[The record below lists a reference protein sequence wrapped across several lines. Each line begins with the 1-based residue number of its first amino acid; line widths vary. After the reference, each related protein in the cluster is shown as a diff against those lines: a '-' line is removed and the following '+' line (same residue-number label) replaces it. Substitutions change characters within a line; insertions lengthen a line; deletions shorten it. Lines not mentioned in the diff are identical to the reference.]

1 MPMSNPDHDRLAL
14 ALESAKMGWW
24 DLDWVSR
31 RTIWSPSHEIIFGYE
46 PGQPERDY
54 FDWERRVH
62 PDDLERIHQA
72 THYARDHRE
81 NLAIQY
87 RIIWPDG
94 SLHWVNA
101 LGRFDYDSDG
111 HPVRMLGVLTD
122 ITDLKQNEETLR
134 RSEEFNRRVM
144 DSSEDCIKILDLQ
157 GRLLYMN
164 DPGQRLMEIDEFD
177 ACLYADW
184 ASFWDSASRPEVYK
198 AIETAKQGGVAKF
211 QGLCPTHKGTHKWWE
226 ALVTPIFNAE
236 RKTEQLLAI
245 SRDVT
250 DRWHSERVFRESE
263 ERFRA
268 TFEQAAVGIAHV
280 GLDGRWLRV
289 NQKLCDIVG
298 YSSEELLQT
307 SFQDITYPEDLEIDL
322 ANVQQLLANEI
333 QTYSMEKRYINKQG
347 FLVWAELTVSLVRD
361 ASLEYGSV
369 TSKLGAPKY
378 FISVVEEI
386 GDRKRIEAERTQAQS
401 DLKERARELS
411 EVNLQ
416 LVQAATLLER
426 RNHEL
431 DEFVHVVSHD
441 LKAPL
446 RAISNLSEWIEMD
459 LEGQLSPDNQ
469 IQLQLLRTRTQRM
482 ATMIDSLLD
491 YSRVGRAEIATET
504 VEVAALLAEVIDTLD
519 PPPSFTIQIAPHM
532 PTLNTKRLLLSQVFA
547 NLISNAIKH
556 RDRPEGTL
564 EISVQAEGKFYEF
577 ALKDDGPG
585 IASED
590 RDKIFT
596 IFQTLKQSENNE
608 STGVGLSIVQKIVE
622 TEGGRIRLDS
632 QLGEGATFFFTW
644 PQETS

>member
-1 MPMSNPDHDRLAL
+1 MPMSNPDRDRLAL

-24 DLDWVSR
+24 DLDWASR
-31 RTIWSPSHEIIFGYE
+31 KTIWSPSHEIIFGYE

-94 SLHWVNA
+94 SLHWINA
-101 LGRFDYDSDG
+101 LGQFHYDRDG

-144 DSSEDCIKILDLQ
+144 NSSEDCIKILDLQ

-164 DPGQRLMEIDEFD
+164 DPGQRLMEIDEFEP
-177 ACLYADW
+177 CLYAEW
-184 ASFWDSASRPEVYK
+184 ASFWDSASRPEAYQ
-198 AIETAKQGGVAKF
+198 AIETAKRGGVAKF
-211 QGLCPTHKGTHKWWE
+211 QGLCPTRKGTCKWWE
-226 ALVTPIFNAE
+226 VLVTPIFNAE
-236 RKTEQLLAI
+236 GKTEQLLSI

-250 DRWHSERVFRESE
+250 DRWHSERVLRESE

-289 NQKLCDIVG
+289 NQKLCEIVG
-298 YSSEELLQT
+298 YSAEELLQI
-307 SFQDITYPEDLEIDL
+307 SFQDITYPEDLDLDL
-322 ANVQQLLANEI
+322 ANVRQLLANEI
-333 QTYSMEKRYINKQG
+333 QTYSMEKRYIHKQG
-347 FLVWAELTVSLVRD
+347 FLVWVELTVSLVWDVSSDRGD
-361 ASLEYGSV
+361 DLSGPG
-369 TSKLGAPKY
+369 TPKY

-386 GDRKRIEAERTQAQS
+386 GDRKRSEAERNQAV
-401 DLKERARELS
+401 E
-411 EVNLQ
+411 
-416 LVQAATLLER
+416 LLER
-426 RNHEL
+426 RNQEL

-446 RAISNLSEWIEMD
+446 RAISNLSEWIEID
-459 LEGQLSPDNQ
+459 LEGQLPPENQ
-469 IQLQLLRTRTQRM
+469 AQLQLLRTRTQRM
-482 ATMIDSLLD
+482 AEMIDSLLD

-519 PPPSFTIQIAPHM
+519 PPPSFTIQVTPPM
-532 PTLNTKRLLLSQVFA
+532 PTLNTKRLLLNQVFA
-547 NLISNAIKH
+547 NLIGNAIKH
-556 RDRPEGTL
+556 RDCPEGNL
-564 EISVQAEGKFYEF
+564 EISVREKGEFYEF

-590 RDKIFT
+590 QDKIFT
-596 IFQTLKQSENNE
+596 IFQTLKQSNNNE
-608 STGVGLSIVQKIVE
+608 SSGVGLSIVKKIVE
-622 TEGGRIRLDS
+622 TENGIIRLES
-632 QLGEGATFFFTW
+632 QLGQGTIFYFTW
-644 PQETS
+644 PKQAG